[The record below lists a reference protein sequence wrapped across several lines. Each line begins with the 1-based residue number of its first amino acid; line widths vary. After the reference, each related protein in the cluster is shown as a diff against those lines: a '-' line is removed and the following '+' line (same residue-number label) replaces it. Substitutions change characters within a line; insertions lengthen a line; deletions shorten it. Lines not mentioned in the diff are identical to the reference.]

1 MAKRRNI
8 RKVELQT
15 NSMVIAHNLKTG
27 SPRGHIL
34 IKRIRALLQEDWE
47 VNISHV
53 FREANRCADAL
64 ANMGSAGSTELVLY
78 DYPPSE
84 VALVAFDDFRG
95 VSLPR
100 LISV

>member
-1 MAKRRNI
+1 MIKKWFWEWFLAK
-8 RKVELQT
+8 Q
-15 NSMVIAHNLKTG
+15 
-27 SPRGHIL
+27 RG
-34 IKRIRALLQEDWE
+34 
-47 VNISHV
+47 V
-53 FREANRCADAL
+53 EANRCADKL

-84 VALVAFDDFRG
+84 VALVAFDDFRC

>member
-1 MAKRRNI
+1 
-8 RKVELQT
+8 
-15 NSMVIAHNLKTG
+15 MVIAHNLKTGSYG

>member
-1 MAKRRNI
+1 LTIFYLPRSRILNYQPLSFENKKINAREKSITDR
-8 RKVELQT
+8 
-15 NSMVIAHNLKTG
+15 VINM
-27 SPRGHIL
+27 
-34 IKRIRALLQEDWE
+34 LQEDWE

-53 FREANRCADAL
+53 FREANRCADKL

-100 LISV
+100 LISL